1 TLVGLSRAH
10 DEKLTILCCDLLD
23 IGVVATSASLKG
35 ELDHLQNAVPG
46 CCEAQGLEGGTCR
59 VG

>member
-1 TLVGLSRAH
+1 MLVELSRTH

-35 ELDHLQNAVPG
+35 DLDHLQNAVPG
-46 CCEAQGLEGGTCR
+46 CCECVLHH
-59 VG
+59 